1 MSMMDDEGAEAEE
14 DGRRERRAPLIRA
27 EARMR
32 KREAGS
38 AKTLPEHEH
47 VCSVSGEGKGT
58 AGAEDPIKNNPYPD
72 TNRQIDLRR
81 I

>member
-38 AKTLPEHEH
+38 AKALPEHEH
-47 VCSVSGEGKGT
+47 VCSVSERRGRDSGGKLIEMGKMKWQK
-58 AGAEDPIKNNPYPD
+58 G
-72 TNRQIDLRR
+72 
-81 I
+81 